1 MRLRVVYSLHSDRL
15 PVEYRRGFAS
25 LLKEAIKRSD
35 PLCFQ
40 RYYSRLHVL
49 KPFTFSLFF
58 PGLIPVGDGDFRV
71 GTKAILHISSN
82 SRELISCLYNGLRS
96 LPQFPLFHNTATLQ
110 SIFLTPFRAMTISH
124 ARFKTMAPVLVN
136 TKGDP
141 NHYLLP
147 DDKGFEEG
155 LRFSVRE
162 IARTF
167 LNMPDAPIDFRPLDI
182 HRKVIRHYNM
192 HMQGFVGVFELQG
205 QPEVL
210 NLIYQVGL
218 GVRRSQGFGM
228 LELVPTPSREK
239 LYKGEGDIHE

>member
-1 MRLRVVYSLHSDRL
+1 MRLQVVYSLHRDML
-15 PVEYRRGFAS
+15 PAEYRRGFAS
-25 LLKEAIKRSD
+25 LLKEAIKQSD

-58 PGLIPVGDGDFRV
+58 PGLMPGGNGDFRV
-71 GTKAILHISSN
+71 GSKAILYFSSN
-82 SRELISCLYNGLRS
+82 SRELISCLYNGLRN
-96 LPQFPLFHNTATLQ
+96 LPQFPLFHNTASFR
-110 SIFLTPFRAMTISH
+110 SIFLKPMRSITVDHAQFR
-124 ARFKTMAPVLVN
+124 TMAPVLVN

-141 NHYLLP
+141 NRYLLP
-147 DDKGFEEG
+147 EDKGFEEG

-167 LNMPDAPIDFRPLDI
+167 LNMPDASIDFCPVDI
-182 HRKVIRHYNM
+182 RRKVVRHYNM
-192 HMQGFVGVFELQG
+192 HMQGFVGIFELSG
-205 QPEVL
+205 PPEVL

-228 LELVPTPSREK
+228 LELLQTTRYEK
-239 LYKGEGDIHE
+239 LPKGKEHIHV